1 MKCGWPPLIAGEFT
15 YMVTPIL
22 ALWDLSTLYIAR
34 ITYDHPYYDPWW
46 AFWAL
51 FGSIIPIMCNRTSSA
66 QVRELELLNST
77 YNLNPKIKNLS
88 NGKLLHLLL
97 NGSKLYSLEINR
109 EVTKLTIKFLKSSK
123 RFERPPP
130 PQNLRRNHII
140 IFLNFNY
147 FFLWLFLFVHHLL

>member
-1 MKCGWPPLIAGEFT
+1 
-15 YMVTPIL
+15 
-22 ALWDLSTLYIAR
+22 
-34 ITYDHPYYDPWW
+34 
-46 AFWAL
+46 
-51 FGSIIPIMCNRTSSA
+51 MCNRTSSA